1 MQLEELTKGSS
12 IKGILPNQI
21 ITVID
26 VKWCGS
32 NAVELTY
39 KDANGHLGNE
49 LIYREAATS
58 LEIVTQ
64 NLPWNFIADGY
75 LLRLVSE
82 AQRIKLAHLFDS
94 LLAVHTSIVE
104 PLPH

>member
-1 MQLEELTKGSS
+1 MKLEELTKGSL

-39 KDANGHLGNE
+39 NPHSAL
-49 LIYREAATS
+49 
-58 LEIVTQ
+58 Q
-64 NLPWNFIADGY
+64 NVVHIQ
-75 LLRLVSE
+75 VS
-82 AQRIKLAHLFDS
+82 
-94 LLAVHTSIVE
+94 
-104 PLPH
+104 